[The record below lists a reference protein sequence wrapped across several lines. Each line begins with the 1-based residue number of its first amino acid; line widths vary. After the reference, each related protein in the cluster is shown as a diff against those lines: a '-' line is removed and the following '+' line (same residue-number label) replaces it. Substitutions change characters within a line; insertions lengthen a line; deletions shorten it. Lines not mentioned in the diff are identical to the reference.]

1 MCLHGALCPIP
12 FNLICNMTMGAGS
25 AVKYLLQ
32 RCCICSSLQFD
43 MQHDHVLNKLTF
55 DHRVRGAGRVDLLP
69 KYLHVAAFAI
79 LFNFICN
86 INMFSI
92 S

>member
-25 AVKYLLQ
+25 AGKIFATTLLHLY
-32 RCCICSSLQFD
+32 SLQFD
-43 MQHDHVLNKLTF
+43 MHNDHVLNKLTF
-55 DHRVRGAGRVDLLP
+55 DHRVRGAGRGDLRP
-69 KYLHVAAFAI
+69 KYLHVAAFTI